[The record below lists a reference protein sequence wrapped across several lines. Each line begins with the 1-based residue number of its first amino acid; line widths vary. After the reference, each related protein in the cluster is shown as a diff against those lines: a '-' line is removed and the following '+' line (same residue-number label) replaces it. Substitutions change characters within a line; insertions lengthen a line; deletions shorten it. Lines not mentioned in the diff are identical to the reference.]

1 MVETEYVFPD
11 RRLHRCDVV
20 QTHLMQ
26 FYRQARACPPWQMM
40 KADSPQPTPR
50 MTARR
55 TSLLGAVLTALG
67 PVSMAIYTPA
77 MPELVEAFS
86 TSESAIKM
94 SLSLYFAGFAVAQLL
109 AGPASDAFGR
119 KAATIGFLLVYL
131 VGSVLAAMAP
141 DIGWILAGR
150 LIQGIGASVGITV
163 ARAVVRDQFVGRE
176 AASIMNLIA
185 IMLTVA
191 PAMGPTLGGLSLAA
205 FGWRSV
211 FLLMLGFGLISI
223 GSVLFFLQETGHP
236 DRSRLRPARLLSGYA
251 EVLSNGRFV
260 LASLV
265 IGGSIGALYAQSTML
280 PFVLINEVGLTPT
293 QFGIGML
300 VQTGSYLAGSLVL
313 RLLAR
318 RISGHRAVVAGLC
331 FSGTGGLVM
340 ALSVAMLAPSFLS
353 IMLPVG
359 ICTFGIAFISPHMI
373 TVGMGPFP
381 HIAGSASAMMGF
393 IQMSSGFLGGLAAAL
408 LGAPLLAFGTVIPFM
423 EFAAVGSYL
432 AYLAIER
439 RM

>member
-1 MVETEYVFPD
+1 
-11 RRLHRCDVV
+11 
-20 QTHLMQ
+20 
-26 FYRQARACPPWQMM
+26 
-40 KADSPQPTPR
+40 

-55 TSLLGAVLTALG
+55 TSLLGALLTALG

-119 KAATIGFLLVYL
+119 KASTIGFLLVYL
-131 VGSVLAAMAP
+131 VGSVIAAMAP
-141 DIGWILAGR
+141 SIELILAGR

-191 PAMGPTLGGLSLAA
+191 PALGPTLGGLSLAA
-205 FGWRSV
+205 FGWKSV
-211 FLLMLGFGLISI
+211 FLLMLGFGVISI
-223 GSVLFFLQETGHP
+223 GSVALFMHETTTP
-236 DRSRLRPARLLSGYA
+236 DRTRLHPARLLSGYA
-251 EVLSNGRFV
+251 DVLSNPRFT

-265 IGGSIGALYAQSTML
+265 IGGSNGALYAQSTML
-280 PFVLINEVGLTPT
+280 PFVLIGEVGLTPT
-293 QFGIGML
+293 EFGLGML

-313 RLLAR
+313 RR
-318 RISGHRAVVAGLC
+318 VSHWISGHRAVVIGLC
-331 FSGTGGLVM
+331 FSATGGIVM
-340 ALSVAMLAPSFLS
+340 ALSVALLPPSFLS

-359 ICTFGIAFISPHMI
+359 ICTFGIAFVSPHII
-373 TVGMGPFP
+373 TVGMAPFP

-393 IQMSSGFLGGLAAAL
+393 IQMGCGFLGGLAAAL
-408 LGAPLLAFGTVIPFM
+408 IGAPLLSFGTVIPFM
-423 EFAAVGSYL
+423 EFMAVGSYL
-432 AYLAIER
+432 AYLALDR
-439 RM
+439 RA